1 MEMKLA
7 FVEILTKFEVFPCEK
22 TETPLKYSKKVLTL
36 MPEHGIWL
44 KFQKIA

>member
-7 FVEILTKFEVFPCEK
+7 LVEILTKFEVFSCEK
-22 TETPLKYSKKVLTL
+22 TEIPLKYSKKVLSL

-44 KFQKIA
+44 NFKIIN